1 MMGWTAC
8 STHGLCALEPRCP
21 SVPPQCLPVG
31 GGRIAQFNKV
41 TIAIGPGSAK
51 WVGLQGPE
59 SPLCTPLHVGARLR
73 VHAAPPMR
81 VSDPE
86 VT

>member
-8 STHGLCALEPRCP
+8 STCGLCALEPWCP
-21 SVPPQCLPVG
+21 SVPPQCPPVG

-41 TIAIGPGSAK
+41 TIAVGPGSTK

-59 SPLCTPLHVGARLR
+59 SPLYAPLHVGARLG
-73 VHAAPPMR
+73 VHVALSMR